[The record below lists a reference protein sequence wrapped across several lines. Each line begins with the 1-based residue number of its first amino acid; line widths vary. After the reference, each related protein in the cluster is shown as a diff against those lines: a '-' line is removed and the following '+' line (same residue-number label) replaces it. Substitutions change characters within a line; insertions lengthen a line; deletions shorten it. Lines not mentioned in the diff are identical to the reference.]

1 MQGEGLLAA
10 LPIWGIFIVTLLLVM
25 FSVEGG
31 YRWADYRQ
39 KRSKHEMEA
48 PIGAMVGAML
58 GLLAFILGFTFSI
71 AADTFHAR
79 KEAVVDEANA
89 IRATYLLAELIP
101 DPHRTEVRKILRE
114 YVEER
119 LQWVGGK
126 KVPVGRS
133 AEELQKQLWAHTL
146 IVGAQNLG
154 EVDVFL
160 ESVKEVL
167 YLQVEREI
175 LREQSRISGP
185 FWAVLYMITVTALAA
200 MGYHGGVAGTT
211 RSPVMMA
218 VAVAFSLV
226 IVIIADLDRPG
237 QGLIDVS
244 QQAMMDLRNWMTE
257 PQSQPSH

>member
-10 LPIWGIFIVTLLLVM
+10 LPIWGIFIVTLLLVVL
-25 FSVEGG
+25 SVEGG

-39 KRSKHEMEA
+39 KRSKQEVEA
-48 PIGAMVGAML
+48 PIGAMVGATL

-101 DPHRTEVRKILRE
+101 DPHRTEVRKLLRE
-114 YVEER
+114 YVEAR
-119 LQWVGGK
+119 LQWGGEK
-126 KVPVGRS
+126 KVAVGRS
-133 AEELQKQLWAHTL
+133 AGELQKQLWAHTVL
-146 IVGAQNLG
+146 VGAQNPG

-160 ESVKEVL
+160 ESVKKVL
-167 YLQVEREI
+167 GLQVEREI
-175 LREQSRISGP
+175 LRKQSRIPGP
-185 FWAVLYMITVTALAA
+185 FWAVLYMITVLALAA

-218 VAVAFSLV
+218 VAVAFSIV
-226 IVIIADLDRPG
+226 IVMIADVDRPG

-244 QQAMMDLRNWMTE
+244 QQAMIDLRNWMTE
-257 PQSQPSH
+257 P